1 MFPTIGT
8 KPVFYKNGLQ
18 FLYSNPIQAAV
29 QGLIIH
35 ITHNQ
40 GKKKRKTVSGWKQ
53 SLNIVSELPS

>member
-8 KPVFYKNGLQ
+8 KPVFHKNGWQ
-18 FLYSNPIQAAV
+18 FFIYSTAAV
-29 QGLIIH
+29 QGLITH

>member
-8 KPVFYKNGLQ
+8 KPVFHKNGLQ
-18 FLYSNPIQAAV
+18 FFIYSTAAV

-53 SLNIVSELPS
+53 SLNIASELPS